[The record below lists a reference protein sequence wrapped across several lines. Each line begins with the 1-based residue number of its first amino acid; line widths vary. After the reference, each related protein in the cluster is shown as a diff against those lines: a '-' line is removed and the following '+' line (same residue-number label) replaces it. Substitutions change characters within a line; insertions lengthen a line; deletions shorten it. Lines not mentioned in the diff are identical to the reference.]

1 MDVVPGC
8 FPMNTPSVMAV
19 APSDFE
25 HIYHQPSTFVTP
37 DGPVTPPVVLPTQ
50 AAVLGKSSS
59 TAKTAVKQQQPPKQ
73 EQKQATSAAGLK
85 GSGGTRGKK
94 EKKPMPPAAVAGP
107 SRPAAAPVAAAPA
120 TQQQQQMQMTVT
132 VTGKAIKFDRESYLK
147 GVMGGAGIAFTD
159 PWTKEKLL
167 LQRQPP
173 SQPAP

>member
-1 MDVVPGC
+1 
-8 FPMNTPSVMAV
+8 MAV

-37 DGPVTPPVVLPTQ
+37 DGPVAPPVVLPTQ

-59 TAKTAVKQQQPPKQ
+59 TAKSPVKQPPKQ

-107 SRPAAAPVAAAPA
+107 SRPAAAPAAAAPA